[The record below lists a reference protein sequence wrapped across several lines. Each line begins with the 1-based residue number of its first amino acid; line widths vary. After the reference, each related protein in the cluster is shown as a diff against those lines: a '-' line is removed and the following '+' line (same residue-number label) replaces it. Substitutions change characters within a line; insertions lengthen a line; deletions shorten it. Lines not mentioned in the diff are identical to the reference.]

1 VQACE
6 IAFIQK
12 FSVSLFNQKLSY
24 HSISQRRPIINPRL
38 DLIASMK

>member
-1 VQACE
+1 MD
-6 IAFIQK
+6 FIRK
-12 FSVSLFNQKLSY
+12 FSASRSNQKLSY